1 MKFFDYTKLSFS
13 ALVLKIGKSRYFDLP
28 AMLEEV
34 LNRLSGRVETL
45 ENAPAPSG
53 GIATLSGDFVDN
65 TDPTNPTL
73 DRGYKV
79 YTALLTQLG
88 TDAPVATVLENTLG
102 DNITFSY
109 LSTGSFEVL
118 NSDNN
123 FPYNKLQLILNSN
136 QPGTILLGGSEE
148 DPDGN
153 TLKLNKYE
161 VSAGNLEAQNT
172 LANATIE
179 IRVYN

>member
-13 ALVLKIGKSRYFDLP
+13 ALVKKIGSSRYFDLP

-45 ENAPAPSG
+45 ENAPSG
-53 GIATLSGDFVDN
+53 GIESLSGDFVDN

-79 YTALLTQLG
+79 YTALLTQSG
-88 TDAPVATVLENTLG
+88 TDAPTAIVLENTLG
-102 DNITFSY
+102 GVPVWSRYTTGVAQAELIGAFTLEKTVVIPFAHVSSGASGDTMKIYDDEGYSTDNVRI
-109 LSTGSFEVL
+109 EQK
-118 NSDNN
+118 N
-123 FPYNKLQLILNSN
+123 FA
-136 QPGTILLGGSEE
+136 GGSI
-148 DPDGN
+148 DDYTG
-153 TLKLNKYE
+153 
-161 VSAGNLEAQNT
+161 VGV
-172 LANATIE
+172 E